1 VHKNRQGRL
10 QEREASIRDLTE
22 EGIRVEGNNILRD
35 IAERTGGD
43 IYLGVVGPVRTG
55 KSTFIKRFM
64 ELMVIP
70 GIEDFYERE
79 RAKDELPL
87 SGAGRTITTTEPKF
101 VPNEAIEISIKNGL
115 SARFRVVD
123 CVGYAVPGALGYE
136 EDEEPRMVRTPWF
149 EYEIPFEEAAE
160 IGTRKVIEDHSTI
173 GLVVVTD
180 GSICDIPRKNYLEAE
195 ERVIRELQQLQKP
208 FIVILNSTRPYTE
221 EVHELAEELSDTYG
235 VTAVPLDCQQM
246 SKEDV
251 YQVLEEALYEFPV
264 QEVNISLPKWVD
276 EVEEDFWLRSR
287 IEGSILGILEDVRK
301 VRDIDTAMNRLADIE
316 YISLVTIKEMNLG
329 TGIASIDLAVPEELY
344 YQVLSEVSGF
354 EVQGDYDVMRL
365 MRELA
370 VAKKEF
376 DKVSSALEEVK
387 TTGYG
392 VVAPSLEDM
401 FLEEPELIRQGSRFG
416 VRLKAKAPSLHI
428 IRADISTELTPI
440 IGTEKQTQEL
450 VRYMLDEF
458 EENPQKIWDS
468 NIFGKSLHDLVREGI
483 QNKLHGMP
491 ENVQRKLS
499 ETVGRIVND
508 SSGGLICII
517 I

>member
-1 VHKNRQGRL
+1 
-10 QEREASIRDLTE
+10 
-22 EGIRVEGNNILRD
+22 VEGNNILRD

-101 VPNEAIEISIKNGL
+101 VPNEAVEISIKNGL
-115 SARFRVVD
+115 KARFRVVD

-180 GSICDIPRKNYLEAE
+180 GSISDIPRANYLEAE

-208 FIVILNSTRPYTE
+208 FVVILNSTRPYTE
-221 EVHELAEELSDTYG
+221 EVHELAEDLAVTYG
-235 VTAVPLDCQQM
+235 VSVIPLDCQQM
-246 SKEDV
+246 SREDV

-287 IEGSILGILEDVRK
+287 IEGSIRGILEDVRK
-301 VRDIDTAMNRLADIE
+301 VRDIDTAMDRLADIE

-329 TGIASIDLAVPEELY
+329 TGIASIDLAVPEEVY
-344 YQVLSEVSGF
+344 YQVLSEICGF

-370 VAKKEF
+370 VAKRAY
-376 DKVSSALEEVK
+376 DKVASALEDVK
-387 TTGYG
+387 ATGYG
-392 VVAPSLEDM
+392 VVAPTLEDM

-428 IRADISTELTPI
+428 IRADISTEITPI

-450 VRYMLDEF
+450 VRYILEEF
-458 EENPQKIWDS
+458 EESPQRIWES

-499 ETVGRIVND
+499 ETVSRIVND
-508 SSGGLICII
+508 VSGGLICII

>member
-1 VHKNRQGRL
+1 MKV
-10 QEREASIRDLTE
+10 LTE

-70 GIEDFYERE
+70 NIKDIYERE

-101 VPNEAIEISIKNGL
+101 VPNEAVEVNIKNGL
-115 SARFRVVD
+115 NARFRVID

-136 EDEEPRMVRTPWF
+136 EEDEPRMVNTPWF

-173 GLVVVTD
+173 GLVIVTD
-180 GSICDIPRKNYLEAE
+180 GSISDIPRQNYLEAE
-195 ERVIRELQQLQKP
+195 ERVIRELQELEKP
-208 FIVILNSTRPYTE
+208 FIIILNSTRPYDE
-221 EVHELAEELSDTYG
+221 EVHELALDLCARYG
-235 VTAVPLDCQQM
+235 VAVVPLDCQQM
-246 SKEDV
+246 AREDV

-264 QEVNISLPKWVD
+264 QEVNIRLPKWVD

-287 IEGSILGILEDVRK
+287 IEGSIRGILEDVKK
-301 VRDIDTAMNRLADIE
+301 VRDIDIAMDKLADIE
-316 YISLVTIKEMNLG
+316 YISLVTMENMSLG
-329 TGIASIDLAVPEELY
+329 TGVAKIDLAVPEEVY

-354 EVQGDYDVMRL
+354 EVEGDYDIMRL
-365 MRELA
+365 MKELA
-370 VAKKEF
+370 VAKKEY
-376 DKVSSALEEVK
+376 DKVSKALEEVK

-392 VVAPSLEDM
+392 VVTPSLDDM

-416 VRLKAKAPSLHI
+416 VRLRAKAPSLHI
-428 IRADISTELTPI
+428 IRADISTEITLI
-440 IGTEKQTQEL
+440 IGTEKQTQDM

-458 EENPQKIWDS
+458 EEDPQKIWES

-491 ENVQRKLS
+491 ENAQHKMADTLS
-499 ETVGRIVND
+499 RIVND
-508 SSGGLICII
+508 GSGGLICII